1 MECPFCKPI
10 EPVIANLLAVAVEDS
25 FPASD
30 GHMLIIPRRH
40 ILNIDEA
47 TAEEVLALMEL
58 LREVKGI
65 IRERYGAD
73 GFNIGINEGAA
84 AGQTVSHLHIHV
96 IPRRTG
102 DVDDPRGGIRRALPC
117 RHRYPNTHTSL

>member
-1 MECPFCKPI
+1 MKCPFCQLT
-10 EPVIANLLAVAVEDS
+10 EPVISNSLAVAVEDS
-25 FPASD
+25 FPASA

-40 ILNIDEA
+40 ILTINEA
-47 TAEEVLALMEL
+47 TGEEVQAFMEL
-58 LREVKGI
+58 LKEVKAI

-96 IPRRTG
+96 IPRRKG
-102 DVDDPRGGIRRALPC
+102 DVEDPRGGIRRALPC
-117 RHRYPNTHTSL
+117 RHRYP